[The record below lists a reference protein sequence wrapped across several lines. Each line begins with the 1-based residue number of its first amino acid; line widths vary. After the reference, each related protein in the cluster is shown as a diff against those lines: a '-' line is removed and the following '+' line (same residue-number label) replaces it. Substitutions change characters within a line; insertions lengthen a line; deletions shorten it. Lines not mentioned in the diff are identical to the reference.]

1 MSAEPVAD
9 FHRLE
14 RRLRLTGTL
23 TTRTGLRIGSG
34 GGNLD
39 TVDLPVLRDAG
50 GSPFI
55 PGGSLKG
62 SLRSTIESL
71 VRGAGCARSTGLWA
85 CDPLLEQEGQEGACG
100 YHMPGGRAKV
110 DVDQHCAVCRLFGSR
125 IVASHSR
132 FTDAIRSAEDRA
144 SGHASVELR
153 DGVAIGR
160 DLRVAA
166 DKGKYDF
173 EVVSPGTRFELEVF
187 VENPRPWLLGLLV
200 IGFDQIA
207 DGFTALGGFTSRGL
221 GRVELE
227 WSSLTE
233 ITARALLEGQDPE
246 TLTGTDLVSR
256 FAASRRALAERARKE
271 G

>member
-1 MSAEPVAD
+1 MSAEPIAD

-14 RRLRLTGTL
+14 SRIRLTGTL

-34 GGNLD
+34 GGSLD
-39 TVDLPVLRDAG
+39 AVDLPVLRDARG
-50 GSPFI
+50 YPFI

-62 SLRSTIESL
+62 SLRSTVESL
-71 VRGAGCARSTGLWA
+71 VRGAGYARSTDLWA
-85 CDPLLEQEGQEGACG
+85 CDPLLEKDGPEGACG
-100 YHMPGGRAKV
+100 YHAPGQRAKV
-110 DVDQHCAVCRLFGSR
+110 EVAQHCAVCRLFGSR

-132 FTDAIRSAEDRA
+132 FTDAILSAEDRA
-144 SGHASVELR
+144 STRPPVELR

-160 DLRVAA
+160 DLRVAH

-187 VENPRPWLLGLLV
+187 VENPRPWLMGLLV

-221 GRVELE
+221 GRVALE

-233 ITARALLEGQDPE
+233 ITARALLDGKDPE
-246 TLTGTDLVSR
+246 TLTGTDLIARFGVSR
-256 FAASRRALAERARKE
+256 QALAERARKE